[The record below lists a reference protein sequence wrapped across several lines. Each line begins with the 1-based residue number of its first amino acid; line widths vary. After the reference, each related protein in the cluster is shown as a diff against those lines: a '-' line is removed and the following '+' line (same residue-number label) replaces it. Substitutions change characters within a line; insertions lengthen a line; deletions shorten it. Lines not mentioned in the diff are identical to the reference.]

1 MRVTRRLTTALAGLL
16 PLLAGMPAHAAAAD
30 TAAPEVASISLSRE
44 SITVAATDVQLLTVD
59 VRLTDDVGVAEVD
72 DSAGG
77 HTPSLLFG
85 SRGVAVSLVLGTGTA
100 QDGVWTGVVAVTS
113 DWAAR
118 EQPVRVVAQD
128 DAGNVLDVD
137 PRTVVETPAVAVR
150 SSHTPVVEL
159 TVTPDP
165 VYPNGAVTQTVR
177 VTDRDTG
184 RPWPDLPIVLA
195 GDNACPEDVFGTANA
210 RTDSNGR
217 YQRVLPAG
225 ELYQELMC
233 AWVPAANVPGQRST
247 RIGGDTAFARYKFL
261 VRATPA
267 AASVPAGVNV
277 DVNGQVVPAIQG
289 KVVLLQRLSG
299 TEWRTVGNGRT
310 RASSRFTVVATP
322 PGVGVWS
329 YRVYAP
335 GDERHAGSMSPT
347 FTIRGT

>member
-1 MRVTRRLTTALAGLL
+1 MRVSRRLTVALAGLL
-16 PLLAGMPAHAAAAD
+16 PILAGMPAHAATAD

-44 SITVAATDVQLLTVD
+44 TITVVGTDVQLLTVG
-59 VRLTDDVGVAEVD
+59 VRLTDDVGVVEIDEVTT
-72 DSAGG
+72 G
-77 HTPSLLFG
+77 HTPYLLFG
-85 SRGVAVSLVLGTGTA
+85 SRRVAVNLVLGTGTA

-113 DWAAR
+113 DWAAQ
-118 EQPVRVVAQD
+118 EQPVRVGAQD

-137 PRTVVETPAVAVR
+137 PRTVIETPAVAVQ
-150 SSHTPVVEL
+150 SSHMPVIDL

-165 VYPNGAVTQTVR
+165 VMLNGAVTRTVR
-177 VTDRDTG
+177 VTDEDTG
-184 RPWPDLPIVLA
+184 RPWPDLPVFLA
-195 GDNACPEDVFGTANA
+195 DDASCAEDVIGTTNT

-217 YQRVLPAG
+217 YQHVLPAG
-225 ELYQELMC
+225 RLYREVMC
-233 AWVPAANVPGQRST
+233 AWVPGANVPGQRST
-247 RIGGDTAFARYKFL
+247 RIGGDIAFARYKLL

-277 DVNGQVVPAIQG
+277 DVNGQVVPTIQG

-299 TEWRTVGNGRT
+299 TEWRTVGRGAT

-322 PGVGVWS
+322 PGVGLWS

-335 GDERHAGSMSPT
+335 GDEQHAGSMSPT